1 MFSSVFSVA
10 LCGLEGT
17 VIRVEADV
25 RNGLP
30 TFSMVGYL
38 STQVREAE
46 ERVRSAM
53 ANSGFSQEPKRITVN
68 FSPADIRKEGTSYD
82 LAVAVAVLSAR
93 LSLSEEKLQSSVFI
107 GELSLSGELCPV
119 AGILPKVLCAREAGF
134 PQVFLAAANA
144 HEAAI
149 CSGIRVLPFHDLSQV
164 ISYLADEEEA
174 EPDVAVEAGDGGT
187 EMVPPSDRPDFSD
200 VHGQESVK
208 RAMMVAAAGRHA
220 MLMVGSAGAG
230 KTMLARAFPGILPPL
245 TEEEQMEVTRIA
257 SVAGLLSPGQGMIT
271 ERPFRAP
278 HHTISPTAMAG
289 GGSRPKAGEITLAH
303 RGVLFLD
310 ELAEF
315 PRGTL
320 QVLRQPLEQG
330 MIRIDRLQGSV
341 TYPADFQLLAAMNP
355 CACGFYPDR
364 KRCSCNEL
372 QVRSYLGKLSRPFL
386 DRFDLFVWAKP
397 VSLGEL
403 AGWEVPLAAKDSEGM
418 TSAEIRELVVAAQE
432 REARRFQ
439 GEGIR
444 FNAQM
449 SGKQTEH
456 YCRIRPEDRN
466 MLATAFA
473 ELGISARGY
482 HRILRVART
491 IADLRGGEEI
501 LSQDL
506 AEAIG
511 YRQMLDTFFRK

>member
-1 MFSSVFSVA
+1 MRGACV
-10 LCGLEGT
+10 
-17 VIRVEADV
+17 
-25 RNGLP
+25 
-30 TFSMVGYL
+30 
-38 STQVREAE
+38 
-46 ERVRSAM
+46 
-53 ANSGFSQEPKRITVN
+53 SG
-68 FSPADIRKEGTSYD
+68 
-82 LAVAVAVLSAR
+82 
-93 LSLSEEKLQSSVFI
+93 
-107 GELSLSGELCPV
+107 
-119 AGILPKVLCAREAGF
+119 
-134 PQVFLAAANA
+134 
-144 HEAAI
+144 
-149 CSGIRVLPFHDLSQV
+149 CSGKS
-164 ISYLADEEEA
+164 
-174 EPDVAVEAGDGGT
+174 
-187 EMVPPSDRPDFSD
+187 
-200 VHGQESVK
+200 
-208 RAMMVAAAGRHA
+208 
-220 MLMVGSAGAG
+220 
-230 KTMLARAFPGILPPL
+230 PL
-245 TEEEQMEVTRIA
+245 
-257 SVAGLLSPGQGMIT
+257 MIT

-341 TYPADFQLLAAMNP
+341 IYPADFQLLAAMNP